1 MSYIINIILLLLVIR
16 LVIWLLARAPDII
29 SKPPFGP
36 STPLPSTPNETLERV
51 RWPGCPH
58 CFTIHESDEDDR
70 ICSEVRRNF
79 QATRNTTHLPTY
91 HLQAREPVC
100 AWCLGKHE
108 TKDDDE
114 ACLTLRSLLE
124 DDQQE

>member
-1 MSYIINIILLLLVIR
+1 MTEIIFLVIVMCWLFASAHR
-16 LVIWLLARAPDII
+16 L
-29 SKPPFGP
+29 PFESP
-36 STPLPSTPNETLERV
+36 PNEFLERV

-79 QATRNTTHLPTY
+79 LAARITHLPMY

-100 AWCLGKHE
+100 CWCLGKHE
-108 TKDDDE
+108 TEEDDQ

>member
-36 STPLPSTPNETLERV
+36 STPLPPEETLERV
-51 RWPGCPH
+51 RYPGCPY
-58 CFTIHESDEDDR
+58 CLAIHESDEDDR

-79 QATRNTTHLPTY
+79 LAARITHCIICKHESPF
-91 HLQAREPVC
+91 AC
-100 AWCLGKHE
+100 WCLGKHE
-108 TKDDDE
+108 TEEDDQ

>member
-36 STPLPSTPNETLERV
+36 STPLPPEETLERV
-51 RWPGCPH
+51 RYPGCPY
-58 CFTIHESDEDDR
+58 CLAIHESDEDDR

-79 QATRNTTHLPTY
+79 LAARITHLPMY

-100 AWCLGKHE
+100 CWCLGKHE
-108 TKDDDE
+108 TEEDDQ